1 LQNSGDISLKIAAMY
16 LEILLWLLAL
26 ILILAGIA
34 GLIFPLLPGAPILFA
49 GLFLAAWAEGFE
61 QVGAGTLIVLAVMA
75 LLMYILDFLAGAF
88 GAKRFGASNRAII
101 GATIGAIVGIFFG
114 IPGIL
119 LGPFIGAVLGELTAQ
134 SDLRTA
140 GRAGIGATVGLA
152 LGAAA
157 KLALAF
163 AMVGI
168 FIVMRFL

>member
-1 LQNSGDISLKIAAMY
+1 MY
-16 LEILLWLLAL
+16 LEISLWLLAI
-26 ILILAGIA
+26 ILVVAGMA
-34 GLIFPLLPGAPILFA
+34 GLLFPALPGAPILFA
-49 GLFLAAWAEGFE
+49 GLFIAAWAEGFE
-61 QVGAGTLIVLAVMA
+61 YVGTGTLIVMGIMA
-75 LLMYILDFLAGAF
+75 LLMYVLDFLASAF

-101 GATIGAIVGIFFG
+101 GAALGAIVGIFFG

-119 LGPFIGAVLGELTAQ
+119 QGPFIGAVLGELAAQ

-163 AMVGI
+163 TMVGI
-168 FIVMRFL
+168 FVVVRFL